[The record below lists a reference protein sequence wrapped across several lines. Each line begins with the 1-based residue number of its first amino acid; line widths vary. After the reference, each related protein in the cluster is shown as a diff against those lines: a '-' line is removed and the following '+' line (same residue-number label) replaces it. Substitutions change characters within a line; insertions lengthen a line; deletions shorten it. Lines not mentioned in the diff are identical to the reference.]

1 MILALPEDLAPLY
14 PPMASLTGGVL
25 MPGAILSAKLVVVD
39 ARSPSACVCSLTF
52 PWPTVERWTEMVP

>member
-1 MILALPEDLAPLY
+1 
-14 PPMASLTGGVL
+14 